1 MMQSKYFS
9 ITDGHVVN
17 TFMVAL
23 SKADLLNDWSIQIE
37 HMELH
42 EDFSL
47 MVTDLHPIGM
57 TVTM

>member
-1 MMQSKYFS
+1 MNHSKYFS
-9 ITDGHVVN
+9 MPDGHAIN

-23 SKADLLNDWSIQIE
+23 SKIDLLNNWSIKVD